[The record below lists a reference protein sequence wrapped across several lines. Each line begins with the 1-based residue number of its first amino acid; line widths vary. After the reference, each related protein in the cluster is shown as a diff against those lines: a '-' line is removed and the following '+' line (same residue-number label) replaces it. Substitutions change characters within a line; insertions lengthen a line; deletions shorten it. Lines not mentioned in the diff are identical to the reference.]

1 MILLIIDT
9 CIEDHLVLFIICI
22 FMEIYNNMRKL
33 LYVMMILGFNIYG
46 QGLIFTPADKLSE
59 YDEFPSESYGF
70 STTYPSSFSLEKYV
84 PPVLNQNG
92 GTCVGF
98 STFYYGLST
107 MYNKKFNI
115 TDNNSKYAHSFDP
128 YFLYSLYFSD
138 VNNCENG
145 LPFDAALGNLKK
157 VGAKKLMFPPFT
169 TCNQDWNETDLGNI
183 FSYTKPYGIK
193 EWYTVFTN
201 KPDFL
206 NTIKK
211 LIYEGIPVIVGMT
224 IDDTMQPYRSDNPT
238 GIKSDGLWNPGLS
251 EKKDGHALCVI
262 GYDNYKYG
270 GAFRIVNSW
279 GRDYGDNGYIWVR
292 YSDFKSY
299 TKEAHVFEL
308 NENIVTR
315 PPVIIES
322 DDYKRYKYKTA
333 KNNYS
338 SYEGQYLN
346 NSVSGYGIWGDKDN
360 DTFYIGK
367 FSNGDMSGFFLV
379 LDEDGLYSAN
389 GVNGELQDLE
399 KLGFAE
405 NQETLETQL
414 KAKKF
419 FSLLGT
425 DMSIRKANSTKIN
438 KPRSNGKN

>member
-425 DMSIRKANSTKIN
+425 DMSIRKANSTKTN